1 MHFYTIKASKIKFYA
16 VLLCSVAVLFSL
28 TAIFPITENYDNV
41 AAVATDY
48 GGIKTNDDRVGFLN
62 SFGYKVNTEPS
73 EIVEV
78 VVPESFDSVYE
89 SYNELQRAQG
99 LNLKKYSGK
108 KLTRY
113 TYELVDYDNSKRTVY
128 ANLLVYKNKIVGGDI
143 CSLEGE
149 GFIHGFTRPEQT
161 KDSITKDNGATVDN
175 NSSEENSNRE

>member
-28 TAIFPITENYDNV
+28 TAIFPVKENYDNV

-48 GGIKTNDDRVGFLN
+48 GGIKTNDDRVSFLN
-62 SFGYKVNTEPS
+62 GFGYKVKTEPR
-73 EIVEV
+73 EVVEV
-78 VVPESFDSVYE
+78 VVPEHFDSVYE

-99 LNLKKYSGK
+99 LNLKKYAGK

-113 TYELVDYDNSKRTVY
+113 TYELVEYDTNGKIVY

-143 CSLEGE
+143 CSLDGE
-149 GFIHGFTRPEQT
+149 GFIHGFTRPS
-161 KDSITKDNGATVDN
+161 KDTESIANESPADT
-175 NSSEENSNRE
+175 NSKQIENLSKVE